1 MYNETDF
8 SEYIPND
15 SSLKWYQL
23 EPNDAKELII
33 KLVLFVICPFAAFLG
48 SLLRPTSKSSFVIYF
63 LFGILFCWHMDPA
76 GLTEYDDYMGI
87 RDELLAYKYSMA
99 DFLEKFVGYI
109 TLQGKER
116 DLYSVFLNAF
126 TRIFSSNFHLYFAIA
141 SIPYLIF
148 SLAAVRKLTESE
160 EFPRCGIYA
169 LLIILLF
176 VIPRDIVTVQNPRY
190 TTAVWISMWGFL
202 NYFDRSKSNWKW
214 YAIPIIL
221 SVVLHTGLLPMVLV
235 FLMAM
240 IVPLPVKKIELIFFV
255 SIPFSF
261 FSYEL
266 FASINY
272 SFLPSFLSHWIQ
284 SYLSDEMYAKLIL
297 NKGRSG
303 FFWVTQLFS
312 YISYLAYFLIP
323 IMMMKYKEQI
333 LENSEI
339 GKLYPFYILLF
350 SITNF
355 IRMLPTIGVRYFL
368 TIQIMSVYMFFKV
381 FYPMKK
387 NYFWVL
393 LFAWS
398 FPIFLRWFYSGAGLH
413 LVPKNIYFDN
423 LFSLV
428 NDYIL

>member
-1 MYNETDF
+1 M
-8 SEYIPND
+8 
-15 SSLKWYQL
+15 
-23 EPNDAKELII
+23 
-33 KLVLFVICPFAAFLG
+33 
-48 SLLRPTSKSSFVIYF
+48 
-63 LFGILFCWHMDPA
+63 
-76 GLTEYDDYMGI
+76 
-87 RDELLAYKYSMA
+87 
-99 DFLEKFVGYI
+99 
-109 TLQGKER
+109 
-116 DLYSVFLNAF
+116 
-126 TRIFSSNFHLYFAIA
+126 
-141 SIPYLIF
+141 
-148 SLAAVRKLTESE
+148 
-160 EFPRCGIYA
+160 
-169 LLIILLF
+169 
-176 VIPRDIVTVQNPRY
+176 IPRDIVTVQNPRY

-214 YAIPIIL
+214 YAIPILLAVFI
-221 SVVLHTGLLPMVLV
+221 HTGLLPMVLV
-235 FLMAM
+235 FLMAI

-312 YISYLAYFLIP
+312 YISYVAYFLIP

-355 IRMLPTIGVRYFL
+355 IRMLPTIGVRYFFSFL
-368 TIQIMSVYMFFKV
+368 IMSVYMFFKV

>member
-87 RDELLAYKYSMA
+87 RDEFLAYKYSMA

-148 SLAAVRKLTESE
+148 SLASVRKLTESE

-235 FLMAM
+235 FLMAI

>member
-15 SSLKWYQL
+15 NSLKWYQL
-23 EPNDAKELII
+23 EPNDAKELVI

-87 RDELLAYKYSMA
+87 RDEFLAYKYSMA

-148 SLAAVRKLTESE
+148 SLASVRKLTESE

-190 TTAVWISMWGFL
+190 TTAVWISMWGFF

-235 FLMAM
+235 FLMAI

-312 YISYLAYFLIP
+312 YISYVAYFLIP

-333 LENSEI
+333 LQNSEI

-350 SITNF
+350 SVTNF

>member
-15 SSLKWYQL
+15 NSLKWYQL
-23 EPNDAKELII
+23 EPNDAKELVI

-87 RDELLAYKYSMA
+87 RDEFLAYKYSMA

-116 DLYSVFLNAF
+116 DLYSVFLNTF

-148 SLAAVRKLTESE
+148 SLASVRKLTESE

-235 FLMAM
+235 FLMAI

-303 FFWVTQLFS
+303 FFWITQLFS
-312 YISYLAYFLIP
+312 YISYVAYFLIP

-333 LENSEI
+333 LQNSEI

-350 SITNF
+350 SVTNF

>member
-15 SSLKWYQL
+15 NSLKWYQL
-23 EPNDAKELII
+23 EPNDAKELVI

-87 RDELLAYKYSMA
+87 RDEFLAYKYSMA

-148 SLAAVRKLTESE
+148 SLASVRKLTESE

-235 FLMAM
+235 FLMAI

-297 NKGRSG
+297 NNGRSG

-312 YISYLAYFLIP
+312 YISYVAYFLIP

-333 LENSEI
+333 LVNSEI

>member
-1 MYNETDF
+1 MCNETDF

-15 SSLKWYQL
+15 NSLKWYQL
-23 EPNDAKELII
+23 EPNDAKELVI

-87 RDELLAYKYSMA
+87 RDEFLAYKYSMA

-148 SLAAVRKLTESE
+148 SLASVRKLTESE

-221 SVVLHTGLLPMVLV
+221 SVVLHTGLLTMVLV

>member
-1 MYNETDF
+1 MYNETVF

-23 EPNDAKELII
+23 EPNDAKELVI
-33 KLVLFVICPFAAFLG
+33 KLVLFVLCPFAAFLG

-76 GLTEYDDYMGI
+76 GLTEYDDYIGI
-87 RDELLAYKYSMA
+87 RDEFLAYKYSMA

-148 SLAAVRKLTESE
+148 SLASVRKLTESE

-221 SVVLHTGLLPMVLV
+221 SVVLHTSLLPMVLV
-235 FLMAM
+235 FLMAI

-312 YISYLAYFLIP
+312 YISYVAYFLIP

>member
-15 SSLKWYQL
+15 NSLKWYQL
-23 EPNDAKELII
+23 EPNDAKELVI

-87 RDELLAYKYSMA
+87 RDEFLAYKYSMA

-148 SLAAVRKLTESE
+148 SLASVRKLTESE

-235 FLMAM
+235 FLMAI

-312 YISYLAYFLIP
+312 YISYVAYFLIP

-333 LENSEI
+333 LVNSEI

>member
-15 SSLKWYQL
+15 NSLKWYQL
-23 EPNDAKELII
+23 EPNDAKELVI

-87 RDELLAYKYSMA
+87 RDEFLAYKYSMA

-148 SLAAVRKLTESE
+148 SLASVRKLTESE

-221 SVVLHTGLLPMVLV
+221 SVILHTGLLPMVLV
-235 FLMAM
+235 FLMAI

-428 NDYIL
+428 NDYML

>member
-1 MYNETDF
+1 MYNESDF
-8 SEYIPND
+8 PEYIPND

-23 EPNDAKELII
+23 EPNDAKELVI
-33 KLVLFVICPFAAFLG
+33 KLVLFVIWPFAAFLG

-87 RDELLAYKYSMA
+87 RDEFLAYKYSMA

-148 SLAAVRKLTESE
+148 SLASVRKLTESE

>member
-15 SSLKWYQL
+15 NSLKWYQL
-23 EPNDAKELII
+23 EPNDAKELVI

-87 RDELLAYKYSMA
+87 RDEFLAYKYSMA

-148 SLAAVRKLTESE
+148 SLASVRKLTESE

-235 FLMAM
+235 FLMAI

-312 YISYLAYFLIP
+312 YISYVAYFLIP
-323 IMMMKYKEQI
+323 IIMMKYKEQI
-333 LENSEI
+333 LQNSEI

-350 SITNF
+350 SVTNF

>member
-15 SSLKWYQL
+15 NSLKWYQL
-23 EPNDAKELII
+23 EPNDAKELVI

-87 RDELLAYKYSMA
+87 RDEFLAYKYSMA

-148 SLAAVRKLTESE
+148 ALASVRKLTESE

-190 TTAVWISMWGFL
+190 TTAVWISIWGFL

-235 FLMAM
+235 FLMAI

-312 YISYLAYFLIP
+312 YISYVAYFLIP

-333 LENSEI
+333 LQNSEI

-350 SITNF
+350 SVTNF

>member
-1 MYNETDF
+1 MYNEADF
-8 SEYIPND
+8 SQYIPND
-15 SSLKWYQL
+15 RSLKWYQL
-23 EPNDAKELII
+23 EPNDAKELVI

-87 RDELLAYKYSMA
+87 RDEFLAYKYSMA

-148 SLAAVRKLTESE
+148 SLASVRKLTESE

-235 FLMAM
+235 FLMAI

-303 FFWVTQLFS
+303 FFWITQLFS
-312 YISYLAYFLIP
+312 YISYVAYFLIP

-333 LENSEI
+333 LQNSEI

-350 SITNF
+350 SVTNF

>member
-8 SEYIPND
+8 SEYMPND
-15 SSLKWYQL
+15 NSLKWYQL
-23 EPNDAKELII
+23 EPNDAKELVI

-87 RDELLAYKYSMA
+87 RDEFLAYKYSMA

-148 SLAAVRKLTESE
+148 SLASVRKLTESE

-235 FLMAM
+235 FLMAI

>member
-15 SSLKWYQL
+15 NSLKWYQL
-23 EPNDAKELII
+23 EPNDAKELVI

-87 RDELLAYKYSMA
+87 RDEFLAYKYSMA

-148 SLAAVRKLTESE
+148 SLASVRKLTESE

-235 FLMAM
+235 FLMAI

-312 YISYLAYFLIP
+312 YISYVAYFLIP

-333 LENSEI
+333 LQNSEI

-350 SITNF
+350 SVSNF

>member
-1 MYNETDF
+1 MYNEADF
-8 SEYIPND
+8 SQYIPND
-15 SSLKWYQL
+15 RSLKWYQL
-23 EPNDAKELII
+23 EPNDAKELVI
-33 KLVLFVICPFAAFLG
+33 KLVLFVLCPFAAFLG

-87 RDELLAYKYSMA
+87 RDEFLAYKYSMA

-148 SLAAVRKLTESE
+148 SLASVRKLTESE

-235 FLMAM
+235 FLMAI

-312 YISYLAYFLIP
+312 YISYVAYFLIP

-428 NDYIL
+428 NDYML

>member
-87 RDELLAYKYSMA
+87 RDEFLAYKYSMA

-148 SLAAVRKLTESE
+148 SLASVRKLTESE

-221 SVVLHTGLLPMVLV
+221 SVVFHTGLLPMVLV
-235 FLMAM
+235 FLMAI

-355 IRMLPTIGVRYFL
+355 IRMLPTIGVRYFF

>member
-1 MYNETDF
+1 MCNETDF

-15 SSLKWYQL
+15 NSLKWYQL
-23 EPNDAKELII
+23 EPNDAKELVI

-87 RDELLAYKYSMA
+87 RDEFLAYKYSMA

-148 SLAAVRKLTESE
+148 SLASVRKLTESE

-312 YISYLAYFLIP
+312 YISYLVYFLIP

-339 GKLYPFYILLF
+339 GKLYPFCILLF

-381 FYPMKK
+381 FLGIIVCLVFSDLLTM
-387 NYFWVL
+387 VL
-393 LFAWS
+393 
-398 FPIFLRWFYSGAGLH
+398 
-413 LVPKNIYFDN
+413 
-423 LFSLV
+423 
-428 NDYIL
+428 

>member
-15 SSLKWYQL
+15 NSLKWYQL
-23 EPNDAKELII
+23 EPNDAKELVI

-87 RDELLAYKYSMA
+87 RDEFLAYKYSMA

-148 SLAAVRKLTESE
+148 SLASVRKLTESE

-235 FLMAM
+235 FLMAI

-312 YISYLAYFLIP
+312 YISYVAYFLIP

-333 LENSEI
+333 LQNSEI

-350 SITNF
+350 SVTNF

>member
-1 MYNETDF
+1 MCNETDF

-15 SSLKWYQL
+15 NSLKWYQL
-23 EPNDAKELII
+23 EPNDAKELVI

-87 RDELLAYKYSMA
+87 RDEFLAYKYSMA

-148 SLAAVRKLTESE
+148 SLASVRKLTESE

-387 NYFWVL
+387 KYFWVL